1 MQRRYGLL
9 ILLSLF
15 VVALCLYSGVQTFQG
30 AGLPFTTHLLD
41 ARTIEVVPVP
51 GIPFPEGLQP
61 GEQLDLVAL
70 PRMSRIALGAPL
82 PPGQT
87 YDMTVRRGGAL
98 VTVPV
103 TSVHVDVAADSDLN
117 AYHWATLCFDVL
129 LSAIVLLAL
138 WRGRD
143 RAAAGLILWGASFL
157 TGTAT
162 NLIPRYGM
170 LGGDL
175 LLGTTG
181 FFLLAR
187 IGFYIV
193 AESMVSDTLTPRARA
208 LWRAGFLLLLS
219 AGAVQTLGGAAVFVA
234 TGWAGL
240 LLPQYGFALTASYL
254 VPVAMLFVSY
264 RRAEPVQRLRLRWML
279 WSSVVFV
286 AGIFLSNSPVLGVLL
301 SGMLSS
307 LMYTIAMAC
316 ILYAVLRH
324 RVVDVAVI
332 LDRTLVYGA
341 MTALVVGVLA
351 AVNSLVQHEAL
362 GTNAGLLVQIV
373 VPFAL
378 GIVLQRVRGYADRIV
393 EQLFFRQR
401 YLAEKALRAFIRRC
415 GQIADPEQLL
425 DAVIEALRTH
435 ISAPGVA
442 FYERRGAGYSCLRR
456 VGEPV
461 YPDSVAL
468 DDPAMVAAR
477 AGEKAVDLAELSSA
491 LGAEGYLFPL
501 TAGGK
506 TLGAL
511 ICANRPGEHYALD
524 ERKLIAKLAR
534 QVGLAWQGVLARE
547 SQDFVRAVARG
558 GLKPETARKR
568 ALKLEEN
575 WTAP

>member
-15 VVALCLYSGVQTFQG
+15 VAALCAYSGVQTFQG
-30 AGLPFTTHLLD
+30 AGLPFTQHLVD
-41 ARTIEVVPVP
+41 AHTAEITPIP
-51 GIPFPEGLQP
+51 GIPLPAGLQP
-61 GEQLDLVAL
+61 GDQLDLVAL
-70 PRMSRIALGAPL
+70 PRASRLALGATL
-82 PPGQT
+82 PPGQI
-87 YDMTVRRGGAL
+87 YDMTVRRGGGL

-103 TSVHVDVAADSDLN
+103 TSVHMDVAADSGLN
-117 AYHWATLCFDVL
+117 AYHWATVCFDVL
-129 LSAIVLLAL
+129 LSIIVLLAL

-143 RAAAGLILWGASFL
+143 RAAAGLVLWGAAFL

-162 NLIPRYGM
+162 NLMPRYGT

-175 LLGTTG
+175 LLGTTS

-187 IGFYIV
+187 VGFYLV
-193 AESMVSDTLTPRARA
+193 VESMVSNALTPRARV
-208 LWRAGFLLLLS
+208 LWRAGFLLLLA
-219 AGAVQTLGGAAVFVA
+219 AGAVQTLGGPAIFAA
-234 TGWAGL
+234 TGWAEL

-254 VPVAMLFVSY
+254 VPVALLFVSY
-264 RRAEPVQRLRLRWML
+264 RHAEPVQRLRLRWML

-286 AGIFLSNSPVLGVLL
+286 AGIFLSNSPILGVLP
-301 SGMLSS
+301 SIIISS
-307 LMYTIAMAC
+307 LMYFTSMAC

-351 AVNSLVQHEAL
+351 AVNSLVQHAAL

-393 EQLFFRQR
+393 EQLFFRRR
-401 YLAEKALRAFIRRC
+401 YLAEKALRTFARRC
-415 GQIADPEQLL
+415 GQIADPEHLL
-425 DAVIEALRTH
+425 DAVIEALHTH
-435 ISAPGVA
+435 LGTPGVA
-442 FYERRGAGYSCLRR
+442 LYERRGAGYTCLRQA
-456 VGEPV
+456 GKPI
-461 YPDSVAL
+461 YPDIVGL

-477 AGEKAVDLAELSSA
+477 AGEKAVDLAELSSG

-511 ICANRPGEHYALD
+511 ICAHRPGEHYALD

-547 SQDFVRAVARG
+547 SHAFVRAVARG
-558 GLKPETARKR
+558 SLKPETARKR

-575 WTAP
+575 WTAS